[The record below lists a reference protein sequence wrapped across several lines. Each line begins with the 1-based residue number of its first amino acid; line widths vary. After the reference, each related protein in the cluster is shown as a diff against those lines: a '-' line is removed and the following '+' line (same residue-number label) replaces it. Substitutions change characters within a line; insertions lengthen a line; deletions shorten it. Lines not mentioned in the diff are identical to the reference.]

1 MSSNKHAYLIIAHN
15 NALQLKLLL
24 ELLDHPRTD
33 IYIHIDEKSMND
45 FSFVAKDI
53 NYSNVYFIPRIPVF
67 WGGYSIVKT
76 EILLLEYAMKN
87 GEYAYYH
94 LLSGADLPLLRQD
107 KILSFFDVHAGAD
120 FISIGNVVSIDDAWF
135 RDRVCL
141 YYPLQES
148 FSRSSVL
155 GNLWRKISVQMQ
167 KIMRINRHKNDK
179 HEWGI
184 GTQFF
189 DITSDFADYVVSN
202 KDLIA
207 SLFKNTFIPDEI
219 FLQYMWLNWSNI
231 NKKRFINNEEN
242 NMINHQYMNVLRAVD
257 WNRGTPY
264 IWRREDYD
272 FLLSSHCL
280 FARKFDW
287 SVDSTIISMIYN
299 YVCRY
304 SDK

>member
-167 KIMRINRHKNDK
+167 KK
-179 HEWGI
+179 
-184 GTQFF
+184 
-189 DITSDFADYVVSN
+189 
-202 KDLIA
+202 
-207 SLFKNTFIPDEI
+207 
-219 FLQYMWLNWSNI
+219 
-231 NKKRFINNEEN
+231 
-242 NMINHQYMNVLRAVD
+242 
-257 WNRGTPY
+257 
-264 IWRREDYD
+264 
-272 FLLSSHCL
+272 
-280 FARKFDW
+280 
-287 SVDSTIISMIYN
+287 
-299 YVCRY
+299 
-304 SDK
+304 